1 MTRKKPKRS
10 NDSRIRNWLGDRRV
24 QIPLLL
30 ALIIVFGYFGVTLLG
45 SYFQPAPPSPE
56 GSTGYARIYLIDGAT
71 GEYVDTDGIHLINA
85 YNITPWNTNMTTG
98 TTFHVS
104 TASVWWVNISGYYP
118 IADTLTASGGSDPNT
133 YTNNTM
139 FVFKQADPSDVNVQ
153 LYRWKNVTTGVYNYS
168 GFLPK
173 FDGVYEMEIQITI
186 NMPSRN
192 ETIFG
197 LSQWM
202 PNYTLPS
209 DSFAYNMSLEFVT
222 LWFGWN
228 ATLYDYT
235 LIDDSYWGYNDVYD
249 INILNCT
256 MVPACYYDATYKI
269 TGNFSNLQS
278 LRVYDLTVDNYD
290 NYVAMIV

>member
-1 MTRKKPKRS
+1 
-10 NDSRIRNWLGDRRV
+10 
-24 QIPLLL
+24 
-30 ALIIVFGYFGVTLLG
+30 
-45 SYFQPAPPSPE
+45 
-56 GSTGYARIYLIDGAT
+56 
-71 GEYVDTDGIHLINA
+71 
-85 YNITPWNTNMTTG
+85 MTTG